1 MRITLASTAMAAVC
15 GSLALG
21 VTAPALAATPQPGR
35 SAVVAHAPSALAETV
50 SVGHRIVREARSAS
64 PDAAK
69 LTALQQQLRAS
80 AGPLLAPS
88 DPDPRDELKQALDKL
103 IKDVTKIIDEVGQ
116 RDMAGTTTAANTF
129 ATDLKGVAAKVP
141 GAQKGPGPLAVPV
154 PIQ

>member
-21 VTAPALAATPQPGR
+21 VTAPALAAAPETGR
-35 SAVVAHAPSALAETV
+35 ATVAHAPSALAETV

-88 DPDPRDELKQALDKL
+88 DPDPLDELRQALDKL
-103 IKDVTKIIDEVGQ
+103 IKDVTKIIDEVAQ
-116 RDMAGTTTAANTF
+116 RDAAGTTVAANQF

-141 GAQKGPGPLAVPV
+141 TAQKGPGPLAVPV
-154 PIQ
+154 PIP

>member
-21 VTAPALAATPQPGR
+21 VTAPALAAAPEPGR
-35 SAVVAHAPSALAETV
+35 AAVAQAPSALAETV
-50 SVGHRIVREARSAS
+50 SVGDRIVREARSAS

-69 LTALQQQLRAS
+69 LTALQQQLRVS
-80 AGPLLAPS
+80 AGQLLEPS
-88 DPDPRDELKQALDKL
+88 DPDPRDELKEAIDRL
-103 IKDVTKIIDEVGQ
+103 IKDVTEIVDEVTQG
-116 RDMAGTTTAANTF
+116 DAAGTTAAANQF

-141 GAQKGPGPLAVPV
+141 TAQKGPGPLAMPV